1 MPSPAHLT
9 KTRFMCYVYGVNA
22 YFITTD
28 TGADFPPSHTE
39 NDFSMLPL
47 SYIIDG
53 VDYDGR
59 TRAYLPL
66 GEFYAMLS
74 SGKTASTSMVP
85 TAEVYDFFADI
96 IERTGKDI
104 LHISFPAAMSG
115 CFEACEEAA
124 EKISADYPER
134 RVVVID
140 GKCASVGLGM
150 LCMYALRKRRE
161 GASLDENAAYISDLR
176 DHIGHAFTVDNLMHL
191 YRGGRLGRGSAVV
204 GQVMNLKSVIM
215 VDERGALVNISSV
228 MGRKKALRALVSKM
242 KHDWAGG
249 DDDYIVIGHGDC
261 PADAETL
268 KGMVEEAFGPR
279 DITVT
284 DIGPIIGSHC
294 GKGMLALI
302 YIAKNKTDRTF

>member
-66 GEFYAMLS
+66 GQFYDMLE

-115 CFEACEEAA
+115 CFEACKEAA

-161 GASLDENAAYISDLR
+161 GASLDETAAYISDLR

>member
-115 CFEACEEAA
+115 CFEACKEAA

>member
-85 TAEVYDFFADI
+85 TAEVYKFFADI

-115 CFEACEEAA
+115 CFEACKEAA
-124 EKISADYPER
+124 EKIAADYPER

-140 GKCASVGLGM
+140 GRCASVGLGM

-204 GQVMNLKSVIM
+204 GQVMNLKPVIM

-261 PADAETL
+261 PDDAETL

>member
-28 TGADFPPSHTE
+28 TGADFPPSRTE

-115 CFEACEEAA
+115 CFEACKEAA

-302 YIAKNKTDRTF
+302 YIAKNKTDRSF

>member
-1 MPSPAHLT
+1 MSE
-9 KTRFMCYVYGVNA
+9 

-28 TGADFPPSHTE
+28 TGADFPPSYLE
-39 NDFSMLPL
+39 DNFAMLPL

-53 VDYDGR
+53 VDYDGK

-66 GEFYAMLS
+66 GQFYDMLE

-85 TAEVYDFFADI
+85 TAAVYEFFADI
-96 IERTGKDI
+96 IGKTGKDI

-115 CFEACEEAA
+115 CYEACKEAA
-124 EKISADYPER
+124 SKISVDYPGR

-140 GKCASVGLGM
+140 SKCASVGLGM

-161 GASLDENAAYISDLR
+161 GASLDENVAYITDLR
-176 DHIGHAFTVDNLMHL
+176 DHIGHAFTVNNLMYL

-204 GQVMNLKSVIM
+204 GQVMNLKPVIM

-228 MGRKKALRALVSKM
+228 MGRKKAMRALVSKM
-242 KHDWAGG
+242 LHDWAGKE
-249 DDDYIVIGHGDC
+249 DDLIVIGHGGC
-261 PADAETL
+261 ADDAAAL
-268 KGMVEEAFGPR
+268 EAQVTEAIGER
-279 DITVT
+279 KIVVT
-284 DIGPIIGSHC
+284 DVGPIIGSHC

-302 YIAKNKTDRTF
+302 YIAKNKTDRSF

>member
-66 GEFYAMLS
+66 GEFYSMLS

-115 CFEACEEAA
+115 CFEACKEAA

>member
-9 KTRFMCYVYGVNA
+9 KARFMCYVYGVNA

-115 CFEACEEAA
+115 CFEACKEAA

>member
-1 MPSPAHLT
+1 
-9 KTRFMCYVYGVNA
+9 MCYVYGVNA

-115 CFEACEEAA
+115 CFEACKEAA

-228 MGRKKALRALVSKM
+228 MGRKKAMRALVSKM

-268 KGMVEEAFGPR
+268 KGMVEETFGPR

>member
-85 TAEVYDFFADI
+85 T
-96 IERTGKDI
+96 I

-115 CFEACEEAA
+115 CFEACKEAA

-302 YIAKNKTDRTF
+302 YIAKNKTDRSF

>member
-9 KTRFMCYVYGVNA
+9 KARFMCYVYGVNA

-104 LHISFPAAMSG
+104 LHLSFPAAMSG
-115 CFEACEEAA
+115 CFEACKEAA

-228 MGRKKALRALVSKM
+228 MGRKKAMRALVSKM

>member
-1 MPSPAHLT
+1 MSE
-9 KTRFMCYVYGVNA
+9 

-28 TGADFPPSHTE
+28 TGADFPPSHLE
-39 NDFSMLPL
+39 DNFAMLPL

-53 VDYDGR
+53 VDYDGK

-66 GEFYAMLS
+66 GQFYDMLE

-115 CFEACEEAA
+115 CCEACKEAA

-140 GKCASVGLGM
+140 SRCASVGLGM

-176 DHIGHAFTVDNLMHL
+176 DHIGHAFTVNNLMYL

-302 YIAKNKTDRTF
+302 YIAKNKTDRSF

>member
-1 MPSPAHLT
+1 MPSPVHLT
-9 KTRFMCYVYGVNA
+9 KARFMCYVYGVNA

-115 CFEACEEAA
+115 CFEACKEAA

-161 GASLDENAAYISDLR
+161 GVSLDENAAYISDLR

-302 YIAKNKTDRTF
+302 YIAQNKTDRTF

>member
-9 KTRFMCYVYGVNA
+9 KARFMCYVYGVNA

-115 CFEACEEAA
+115 CFEACKEAA

-176 DHIGHAFTVDNLMHL
+176 DHIGHAFTVDNLMYL

-268 KGMVEEAFGPR
+268 KGMVEKAFGPR

>member
-9 KTRFMCYVYGVNA
+9 KNRFMCYVYGVNA

-28 TGADFPPSHTE
+28 TGADFPPSHAE

-115 CFEACEEAA
+115 CFEACKEAA